1 MALAVEMAPQA
12 PPQRSGE
19 GAAGLRG
26 AETPEG
32 RTGSEGWG
40 CVALTADQCM
50 LWGNPDS
57 LLVVGAVE

>member
-1 MALAVEMAPQA
+1 MEMAPQA
-12 PPQRSGE
+12 LPKRSGE

-40 CVALTADQCM
+40 CVALTENQCI
-50 LWGNPDS
+50 LWGNLDS
-57 LLVVGAVE
+57 LLVVGGVE

>member
-1 MALAVEMAPQA
+1 MALQT

-19 GAAGLRG
+19 GAAGLQG
-26 AETPEG
+26 AETREG

-40 CVALTADQCM
+40 CVALTEDQCV

-57 LLVVGAVE
+57 LLVVGGVE